1 MPSVPRNAA
10 PRPPGQAP
18 LADCR
23 ETGHRRPHV
32 GRRLTRPALAD
43 TNLSPLGKGDVQGG
57 PGCVQLPDGYEQ
69 PLSYFDPILWIGSV
83 TVEGIFPVDRVLP
96 GTGTSQPG
104 ENNEPGNAEGYHG
117 G

>member
-1 MPSVPRNAA
+1 MVA
-10 PRPPGQAP
+10 PRALLRQHPETQDEPSWKPP
-18 LADCR
+18 
-23 ETGHRRPHV
+23 
-32 GRRLTRPALAD
+32 
-43 TNLSPLGKGDVQGG
+43 PLGKGDVQGG
-57 PGCVQLPDGYEQ
+57 PGCVRLPDGYEQ

-83 TVEGIFPVDRVLP
+83 TVEGIFPVGRVLP